1 MAVSKF
7 TLLLLQMLLAA
18 VLLGA
23 FGAGAYFLMQMRDA
37 SNRQRLSSCSE
48 LVDEILDEEGRK
60 KGGDP
65 YAESVREDL
74 LTRVGNE
81 CQDVYENLR
90 KEKHVAKCR
99 DWRDHLLASYSM
111 AAPNDPFGKFGK
123 RIGVDELAAGLVED
137 CPELRE
143 QIEQAVSAIK
153 SGRDW

>member
-65 YAESVREDL
+65 YAESVRGDL
-74 LTRVGNE
+74 LTKVGNE

-90 KEKHVAKCR
+90 KEKHVSKCR
-99 DWRDHLLASYSM
+99 DWRDSFLASYSM
-111 AAPNDPFGKFGK
+111 AGSSDPFGKI
-123 RIGVDELAAGLVED
+123 IGVDELAAGLVED

-143 QIEQAVSAIK
+143 KIEQAVSAIK